1 VKKKIFIILPY
12 KESLDPR
19 KSGAVSIYIKDSL
32 KYSKYKKNIKI
43 ISSNNFSNSK
53 FFRNKNYIIEF
64 CKKYKNEKIS
74 IIEIHNR
81 PEYVKILK
89 KYFPNSKIIL
99 TYHND
104 PLNLRGSIL
113 SSEREFILK
122 NCEKIIFISK
132 WIKNR
137 FFIKISS
144 NIRNNY
150 ELIYHGVLKKK
161 KINLNKKVKN
171 ILFVGKLNESK
182 GYHIYHEVAKKFK
195 KINPDWDFI
204 AIGNEPRKKIFPE
217 TNVIKE
223 IGYKSNNSVLK
234 YYEKSE
240 IAIGNSLW
248 DEPLGRIAIEASS
261 RKCCPIIT
269 NVGGLIESKNIGIV
283 LKENKTDEIIKL
295 LKKLTSNK
303 KYLRSLQNQFYKK
316 NNFDI
321 RNISKSIDLIRS
333 NIFNN
338 DLDFDIKNLKILH
351 ITNFNERFDG
361 RLHYNTS
368 KRLNNGFIRNGHN
381 VLTMSDRD
389 IIYYNKSITDPK
401 GVKNFNNKVF
411 NTFLNFK
418 PDLIVL
424 GHADSLLK
432 ETLIKIKMIKDVKI
446 CQWFLDPL
454 IKKGPDYLNNKK
466 RILKL
471 EKYVDASFLTSDP
484 RALNFKIRN
493 SFFMPNP
500 SDISFEMIDNSLQKK
515 NKDLFFAMSH
525 GVHRGKLKKGK
536 YDEREFFLDKLKN
549 KLTDI
554 DFDFFGYDNK
564 EPLWADK
571 FIDSIKNY
579 DMGLN
584 LSRGKPLKYYSS
596 DRIVQIIGNGLL
608 CLIDQK
614 TQLSNLIP
622 KNCVVYY
629 KDISDLAKKINF
641 YKNNIKLMKKIA
653 SRGRKFYNKNYNS
666 TIVSQFFIDITFN
679 LKSRYKY
686 LWNKK

>member
-1 VKKKIFIILPY
+1 MKKKIFIILPY

-195 KINPDWDFI
+195 KINPDWNFI

-321 RNISKSIDLIRS
+321 RNISKSIDLIR
-333 NIFNN
+333 
-338 DLDFDIKNLKILH
+338 
-351 ITNFNERFDG
+351 
-361 RLHYNTS
+361 
-368 KRLNNGFIRNGHN
+368 
-381 VLTMSDRD
+381 
-389 IIYYNKSITDPK
+389 
-401 GVKNFNNKVF
+401 
-411 NTFLNFK
+411 
-418 PDLIVL
+418 
-424 GHADSLLK
+424 
-432 ETLIKIKMIKDVKI
+432 
-446 CQWFLDPL
+446 
-454 IKKGPDYLNNKK
+454 
-466 RILKL
+466 
-471 EKYVDASFLTSDP
+471 
-484 RALNFKIRN
+484 
-493 SFFMPNP
+493 
-500 SDISFEMIDNSLQKK
+500 
-515 NKDLFFAMSH
+515 
-525 GVHRGKLKKGK
+525 
-536 YDEREFFLDKLKN
+536 
-549 KLTDI
+549 
-554 DFDFFGYDNK
+554 
-564 EPLWADK
+564 
-571 FIDSIKNY
+571 
-579 DMGLN
+579 
-584 LSRGKPLKYYSS
+584 
-596 DRIVQIIGNGLL
+596 
-608 CLIDQK
+608 
-614 TQLSNLIP
+614 
-622 KNCVVYY
+622 
-629 KDISDLAKKINF
+629 
-641 YKNNIKLMKKIA
+641 
-653 SRGRKFYNKNYNS
+653 
-666 TIVSQFFIDITFN
+666 
-679 LKSRYKY
+679 
-686 LWNKK
+686 